1 MLTRHARLVYLVLFQ
16 ARSANQNAWSFHSQ
30 TRASRSCFARLTR
43 NILNL
48 RAFFVK
54 ASNLEQVPT
63 LIGVCHQFCKLAKT
77 CVGRDGK
84 QDATKNTLLSPTNMS
99 NKELMMFD
107 VVVSL
112 ETTRKF
118 DAEIVL
124 VVYRS
129 FGG

>member
-1 MLTRHARLVYLVLFQ
+1 MLFQ

-48 RAFFVK
+48 RALFVK

-63 LIGVCHQFCKLAKT
+63 LIGVCHQFCKFAKT
-77 CVGRDGK
+77 CVGREE
-84 QDATKNTLLSPTNMS
+84 DATKNTLLSPTNIS
-99 NKELMMFD
+99 NKELIMFD